1 MKSADA
7 TAEVFVTAFEALPR
21 VQREAVLKRLLTSAA
36 LREDVIDVARWLER
50 KCERSVSYDTVRKR
64 LRAAG
69 CL

>member
-21 VQREAVLKRLLTSAA
+21 VQREAVLKRLLMSAA

-50 KCERSVSYDTVRKR
+50 KGERFVSYHAVRKR
-64 LRAAG
+64 LTGAG
-69 CL
+69 RL